1 MNYENS
7 LNSQLGHEN
16 VNRQNIALIGFGTVG
31 QGLVEILRDKRQ
43 MLKEKHDYEFNI
55 VAVSDFLKGSIY
67 YPDGLD
73 IDKLLDLACSG
84 KDLSNYAE
92 DSPGCESGWDA
103 LTTIRES
110 NANVICELTYTDI
123 KTGGPALEH
132 VRTALAAGKHVT
144 TSNKGPAALAYREL
158 TDLASENGVLFLFEG
173 TVMSGTP
180 VLNFA
185 KNNLASC
192 EISAIQGILNG
203 TTNFILTK
211 MEEGESYD
219 AVLKEAQELGYA
231 EADPTADVEG
241 HDALAKVTI
250 LANVVM
256 GENVK
261 PSDIPC
267 QGISHL
273 TQDDIQKA
281 QTEGKRWK
289 LISSVKKSGDGIEA
303 SVAPQMVDF
312 SHPLAEVSGSINAIT
327 FTTDLLGDVTVV
339 GPGAGKE
346 ATGFALLSDLLEIG
360 RKV

>member
-1 MNYENS
+1 MK
-7 LNSQLGHEN
+7 
-16 VNRQNIALIGFGTVG
+16 QNIALIGFGTVG
-31 QGLVEILRDKRQ
+31 QGLVEILRDKRK
-43 MLKEKHDYEFNI
+43 MLKEKYDYEFYI

-67 YPDGLD
+67 CPDGLD
-73 IDKLLDLACSG
+73 IDELLNLAHSG
-84 KDLSNYAE
+84 KNLNEYAE
-92 DSPGCESGWDA
+92 DCPGCESGWDA

-110 NANVICELTYTDI
+110 NADVICELTYTDI

-132 VRTALAAGKHVT
+132 VHTALTAGKHVT

-158 TDLASENGVLFLFEG
+158 TDLAADNGAQFLIEG

-185 KNNLASC
+185 KNNLAGC

-211 MEEGESYD
+211 MEEGQSYD
-219 AVLKEAQELGYA
+219 IVLKEAQELGYA

-241 HDALAKVTI
+241 YDALGKVTI

-256 GENVK
+256 GQSLK
-261 PSDIPC
+261 PTDIPC

-273 TQDDIQKA
+273 TQDDIQQAKD
-281 QTEGKRWK
+281 EGKRWK
-289 LISSVKKSGDGIEA
+289 LIGSVKKTDDGIDA
-303 SVAPQMVDF
+303 SVAPQMVDL
-312 SHPLAEVSGSINAIT
+312 SHPLAEVSGPINAIT

-339 GPGAGKE
+339 GPGAGRE
-346 ATGFALLSDLLEIG
+346 ATGFALVADLLEIH
-360 RKV
+360 RTK